1 MKFKNAKIRMLDLD
15 LKGCIYLNTFS
26 RSKRVA
32 HFFKLVSRLGDGVFW
47 YAMLAAVWLLQG
59 LLYGLQMLYLIIS
72 SLAGTGIYK
81 VLKKKT
87 VRPRPYQVHQVIRL
101 GGRAPAGPFQ
111 LPFRAYPACS
121 DGDGDFRLCAAG
133 AADSDAAV
141 YRAGGAVAHGARA
154 ALSQR
159 CGGGGDDWRGGGRR
173 DSLQRAPAEHCAVN
187 FQRRIRQNSRS
198 FWEIC

>member
-87 VRPRPYQVHQVIRL
+87 VRLTAIL
-101 GGRAPAGPFQ
+101 GYVQPLLLILM
-111 LPFRAYPACS
+111 LPFTVLVALSRMVLGLHYPS
-121 DGDGDFRLCAAG
+121 DVAVG
-133 AADSDAAV
+133 AMI
-141 YRAGGAVAHGARA
+141 GGAVAGGIVCGAP
-154 ALSQR
+154 L
-159 CGGGGDDWRGGGRR
+159 
-173 DSLQRAPAEHCAVN
+173 LNIVL
-187 FQRRIRQNSRS
+187 
-198 FWEIC
+198 